1 VKEGMPLILARACL
15 TLLHHVK
22 IKRTRLEVVVVGLH
36 APVEK
41 TNETRRL
48 VNTQRAHATMGALVL
63 GESIHLRHARRLLR
77 LLHLLRR
84 CHCVRFLLT
93 TWSSKYGAAVEI
105 L

>member
-1 VKEGMPLILARACL
+1 MPLILARACL

-48 VNTQRAHATMGALVL
+48 VDTQRALVL
-63 GESIHLRHARRLLR
+63 GEGIHLRHARRLLR

>member
-1 VKEGMPLILARACL
+1 VKEGMPLILARARL

-41 TNETRRL
+41 TYEIRTL
-48 VNTQRAHATMGALVL
+48 IKTQRAHAKMGAVVL
-63 GESIHLRHARRLLR
+63 GEGIHLRHAGRLLR

-93 TWSSKYGAAVEI
+93 TWSSKYGAAVER